1 MLCYNR
7 CMQSVKRLFE
17 YFQPSHYNLELT
29 LNREQRTFS
38 GTVIIDGEKTGGYEI
53 MLHAKALNISSV
65 LIDNTSVEFTQE
77 GDELTITPDFTR
89 GSYTITVTFDGQ
101 ITDPM
106 HGLYPCYFEVDGVKK
121 ELLATQFESHHAREV
136 FPCIDEPE
144 AKATFDL
151 TLVTETGVEV
161 LSNMPAAEQI
171 VGGDTFTT
179 TFATTP
185 RMSPYLLAFVV
196 GELQKKSAVSAHGV
210 EVNVWSTKSHPLSS
224 LDFAL
229 DIATRAVDFYDDYF
243 GIPYPLPKADHVAI
257 PDFSSGAMEN
267 WGLITYRESALLAQ
281 QSASQDTKEYV
292 ASVISH
298 ELSHQWF
305 GNLVTMRW
313 WNNLWLNESFAS
325 IMEYV
330 CMDTLEPEWHVWD
343 KMTMQEA
350 IHALRR
356 DAIDGVQAVQT
367 EVHHPDE
374 INSLFDGAI
383 VYAKGARLMRMLLEY
398 VGTEAFRKALQS
410 YFQQHAYANTEANDL
425 WNAMSEASGKNVE
438 AVMNAWI
445 TQPGYPLVT
454 VNDTELSQ
462 ARFFIGKH
470 EEDETTW
477 PITLFANNQALPELL
492 DAKSLQIQIP
502 ADTLLNTGDRAHFLT
517 HYTPEQLAA
526 LREKIAKGEL
536 SAVDR
541 LRLLHEQSLLVEAET
556 QNIGEL
562 IPLLLAYRESTEEPV
577 WAMVSTVARSLRPFV
592 EGNGAGVKRL
602 GEFYRE
608 LVKKPFKKY
617 GWWPKEGE
625 SSDEAQLRADVLNL
639 VVHSHDSTLNAEA
652 VKMFSSMPV
661 EDIDANIRVSVLRAV
676 LQHDN
681 SRFNELFEL
690 YKSTSSPELK
700 QDLMYSL
707 SSVSSDAAQQTM
719 LAALKDSSI
728 IRPQDLKLWLM
739 LLLHTPENRYASWRW
754 IVESWGWIDQSFS
767 TDKSYE
773 RFLQYC
779 GNYLSTRK
787 ELDEFLGSVADK
799 RSIPALTRTI
809 AVAEKQIAARVS
821 LLENQSQNVISA
833 LERSF

>member
-1 MLCYNR
+1 
-7 CMQSVKRLFE
+7 MQSVKRLFE
-17 YFQPSHYNLELT
+17 YFEPSHYNLELR

-38 GTVIIDGEKTGGYEI
+38 GTVSIDGKKTSGYEI

-65 LIDNTSVEFTQE
+65 VVDNTSVEFTQE
-77 GDELTITPDFTR
+77 GDELTITPDFTP
-89 GSYTITVTFDGQ
+89 GDYTITIVFDGR

-106 HGLYPCYFEVDGVKK
+106 HGLYPCYFEVEGVKK

-151 TLVTETGVEV
+151 TLITETGVEV
-161 LSNMPAAEQI
+161 LSNMPQTKQVASEDRL
-171 VGGDTFTT
+171 VTS
-179 TFATTP
+179 FATTP

-196 GELQKKSAVSAHGV
+196 GELQKKSALSTHGV
-210 EVNVWSTKSHPLSS
+210 EVSVWSTRAHPLSS

-229 DIATRAVDFYDDYF
+229 DIATRAVDFYDNYF
-243 GIPYPLPKADHVAI
+243 GTPYPLPKADHVAI

-267 WGLITYRESALLAQ
+267 WGLITYRESALLAEQ
-281 QSASQDTKEYV
+281 TASQDTKEYV

-325 IMEYV
+325 VMEYV
-330 CMDTLEPEWHVWD
+330 CMDALEPEWRVWD

-367 EVHHPDE
+367 EVQHPDE

-398 VGTEAFRKALQS
+398 VGTDAFRAALQS
-410 YFQQHAYANTEANDL
+410 YFKTHAYANTEANDL
-425 WNAMSEASGKNVE
+425 WNAMSAASGKDAA

-445 TQPGYPLVT
+445 SQPGYPLVT
-454 VNDTELSQ
+454 VDDNELSQ
-462 ARFFIGKH
+462 TRFFIGKH
-470 EEDETTW
+470 AEDSVIW
-477 PITLFANNQALPELL
+477 PIPLFANDPALPELL
-492 DAKSLQIQIP
+492 DAKSLKITVP
-502 ADTLLNTGDRAHFLT
+502 TDALLNTGDRAHFLT
-517 HYTPEQLAA
+517 HYTPERLAT
-526 LREKIAKGEL
+526 LREKIARSEL

-592 EGNGAGVKRL
+592 DGNEHGEKLLGA
-602 GEFYRE
+602 FYKE
-608 LVKKPFKKY
+608 LVKKPFKQF

-625 SSDEAQLRADVLNL
+625 SASDAQLRADVLNL
-639 VVHSHDSTLNAEA
+639 VVHSHDGKLNADAIE
-652 VKMFSSMPV
+652 MFNTVPV
-661 EDIDANIRVSVLRAV
+661 EKIDANIRVSVLRAA
-676 LQHDN
+676 LQHDD
-681 SRFNELFEL
+681 STFNELFEL

-707 SSVSSDAAQQTM
+707 SSVSSNGPQQTM

-739 LLLHTPENRYASWRW
+739 LLLHTSKNRYVTWRW
-754 IVESWGWIDQSFS
+754 IVDSWTWIDQSFS

-787 ELDEFLGSVADK
+787 ELDEFLGFVADK
-799 RSIPALTRTI
+799 RAIPALTRTI
-809 AVAEKQIAARVS
+809 SVAEKQIAARVS
-821 LLENQSQNVISA
+821 LLENQSQNVITA
-833 LERSF
+833 LERNL